1 MTRTVSAGL
10 QTHLESEC
18 TTTCKLWYLKQN
30 NRRINITN
38 ITAGTTTTIDTT
50 EAHVLQPG
58 MYAAVS
64 NAGGMVE
71 INDVATGTWVVG
83 EVLSIP
89 SATSVEL
96 NINSSAFT
104 AYTSGGTL
112 HRVMGF
118 TDNVIDLTRDGLL
131 YNAKTAF
138 SPTAYN
144 VTDKLQVP
152 TVEMESIML
161 PSPENYGLSEDDIT
175 GGMLDFAEVRVQI
188 VNYEDLSLGG
198 LWLARGYVGQITVK
212 NDQYVAELRGLSQIA
227 AQNILEVYSAGCR
240 FDLGSRR
247 CQKDVS
253 ISPFFVTGSITSI
266 TTDRIEFVDTS
277 RTEADGYFNYGKIT
291 FRTGN
296 NAGIG
301 MEVRGY
307 LLTGTAIELWQP
319 MPFTFTVGDT
329 YELVAGCDKTL
340 ETCRDKFDNLIN
352 FGGFPHL
359 PGEDEL
365 AKVLVPKPPNVTT
378 SE

>member
-1 MTRTVSAGL
+1 
-10 QTHLESEC
+10 
-18 TTTCKLWYLKQN
+18 LWFLKQN
-30 NRRINITN
+30 NRRINITG

-50 EAHVLQPG
+50 EAHILEVG

-64 NAGGMVE
+64 NAVGMVE

-83 EVLSIP
+83 EVLSVP
-89 SATSVEL
+89 TATSVEL

-118 TDNVIDLTRDGLL
+118 TDNVGDLIRDGLL
-131 YNAKTAF
+131 YNSKTAF

-161 PSPENYGLSEDDIT
+161 PSPENYGISEEDIN

-198 LWLARGYVGQITVK
+198 LWVARGYVGQITVK

-227 AQNILEVYSAGCR
+227 AQNILELYSAGCR

-253 ISPFFVTGSITSI
+253 VGPFFVTGSITSI
-266 TTDRIEFVDTS
+266 TTDRVKFVDTV
-277 RTEADGYFNYGKIT
+277 RTEATGYFDYGKIT

-301 MEVRGY
+301 MEVRTYTNGD
-307 LLTGTAIELWQP
+307 TSIELWQP

-352 FGGFPHL
+352 HGGFPHL

-378 SE
+378 SD